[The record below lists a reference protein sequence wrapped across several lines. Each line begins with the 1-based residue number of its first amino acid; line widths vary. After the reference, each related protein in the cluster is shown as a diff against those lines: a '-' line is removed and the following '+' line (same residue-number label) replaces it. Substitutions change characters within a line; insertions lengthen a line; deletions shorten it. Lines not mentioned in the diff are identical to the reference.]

1 MKRKLNVCFSV
12 LTCIILAACSP
23 EMKEFENTEAM
34 VADAMSDANIINL
47 DDFKIVFDHQEVKR
61 LIVDCREESEFIEGH
76 IPGAINVPR
85 GMIGFSKQLTDR
97 RIDLFVY
104 SQTSDRAALAY
115 ASLKKLKFTKMEILD
130 GGWNGW
136 TEAYPELKEEGSG
149 AAVVDA
155 PEEEASGGCGD

>member
-1 MKRKLNVCFSV
+1 MRRKVNVCFSALV
-12 LTCIILAACSP
+12 FIILAACSP

-34 VADAMSDANIINL
+34 VADALSDAKSINL
-47 DDFKIVFDHQEVKR
+47 DDFKAVYDHKEVKR

-97 RIDLFVY
+97 RIDLLVY
-104 SQTSDRAALAY
+104 SQTSDRAALTY
-115 ASLKKLKFTKMEILD
+115 ASLKKLKFTKMSILE
-130 GGWNGW
+130 GGWNSW

-149 AAVVDA
+149 AAVADA
-155 PEEEASGGCGD
+155 PVEEESGGCGG